1 MGDGLIASVWRSE
14 AETPYS
20 LDKLWVNFFDTQK
33 LASGD
38 PDALVGSSLLRNAGN
53 TYQVELV
60 PSNDG
65 GFFVF
70 WNDGGQPFGAEF
82 GASGIQRQPTTLIE
96 DGWGGFNW
104 VTAPIPDSDRLLL
117 LRSGYNSDTHSYET
131 FAEVRLSQGFGK
143 FSGPVKVADGNVRL
157 GDFTRIEA
165 SIEGDTV
172 FFGSMDSGA
181 SIHSFSLSNISQNVA
196 VSVDDLNDAPEV
208 SVVEESATTT
218 EHTVLSG
225 QVLAATDQDADAV
238 LSYELVN
245 DTVR

>member
-1 MGDGLIASVWRSE
+1 M
-14 AETPYS
+14 
-20 LDKLWVNFFDTQK
+20 
-33 LASGD
+33 SGD

-131 FAEVRLSQGFGK
+131 FAEVRLSQGFGGFPGQSRWPMVTLDLATLRGLK
-143 FSGPVKVADGNVRL
+143 HRSRE
-157 GDFTRIEA
+157 TR
-165 SIEGDTV
+165 
-172 FFGSMDSGA
+172 
-181 SIHSFSLSNISQNVA
+181 SLARWIV
-196 VSVDDLNDAPEV
+196 VHRFLIKHFPECRG
-208 SVVEESATTT
+208 EC
-218 EHTVLSG
+218 
-225 QVLAATDQDADAV
+225 
-238 LSYELVN
+238 
-245 DTVR
+245 